1 MEEMKGDF
9 PSYGR
14 HRQTFSRLD
23 SRSAMATDLVNV
35 GEVAEE
41 SVGREKYGEKE
52 IQQTV
57 RSLET

>member
-14 HRQTFSRLD
+14 HGQTFSCWLD
-23 SRSAMATDLVNV
+23 SRSAMVNV

-52 IQQTV
+52 KYDKE
-57 RSLET
+57 LEEKEK